1 MDNMNPAKTETQCQA
16 CMLRLDYIIKQM
28 KRLRTAIYNNKSV
41 LNFNEAQDYTG
52 LSKSQLY
59 KLTRQNRIPCH
70 RPSGRLIFFN
80 KQELDEWLGGNPD
93 KFDKNDN
100 DCEE

>member
-1 MDNMNPAKTETQCQA
+1 MDNKNPTGAEPRCQA

-28 KRLRTAIYNNKSV
+28 KQLKTAIYNNKSI
-41 LNFNEAQDYTG
+41 LNFNEAHDYTG

-59 KLTRQNRIPCH
+59 KLTRLNEIPCH

-80 KQELDEWLGGNPD
+80 KEELDKWLCGNQD
-93 KFDKNDN
+93 ENVSKDSINDV
-100 DCEE
+100 